1 MKCTYTIM
9 KIIINKKFLFLV
21 CVQALLVNSRNQ
33 RPPRSRAAPLNSS
46 GLPLTTTARLSYTPT
61 RYAIL
66 RMWGV
71 YYWPHPLHHPPQVEM
86 LQEGFEEWQPIIQQP
101 RVYFMVKNL
110 LPNTSYHFRVTAIND
125 YGASPPSE
133 GTKVVMGVKGR
144 WQSFRRGH
152 VPAITI
158 NTSIG
163 ENYHCVII
171 IIIILDCS

>member
-1 MKCTYTIM
+1 
-9 KIIINKKFLFLV
+9 
-21 CVQALLVNSRNQ
+21 
-33 RPPRSRAAPLNSS
+33 
-46 GLPLTTTARLSYTPT
+46 
-61 RYAIL
+61 
-66 RMWGV
+66 
-71 YYWPHPLHHPPQVEM
+71 M

-171 IIIILDCS
+171 IIYLTAHNYSSWDRPISELKCAFSSSLIELQDDVVICFGPNLFILEDKAQPLCFHRN